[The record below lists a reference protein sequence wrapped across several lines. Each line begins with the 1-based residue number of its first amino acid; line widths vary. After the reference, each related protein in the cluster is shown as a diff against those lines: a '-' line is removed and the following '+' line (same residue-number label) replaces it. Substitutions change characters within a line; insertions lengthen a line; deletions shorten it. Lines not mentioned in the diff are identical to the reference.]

1 MSAAARAAVES
12 GRIGLSSLRHSH
24 RLSVPGVPG
33 HAGAPA
39 SSCTLNL
46 HTFPAQHSN
55 CPSPVSLSGNGL
67 RMGQC
72 IRVCSRGSKPAG
84 LGNRQLEQARGHVS
98 AGGGLYSLGD
108 SQEWEQQNVRRRRV
122 ACSNASSAEAQPSN
136 EVRFLQ
142 QNDAHYHQSPC
153 FKHSEL

>member
-46 HTFPAQHSN
+46 QTSPAHHFN
-55 CPSPVSLSGNGL
+55 CPSSVSLAGNGL
-67 RMGQC
+67 RL

-84 LGNRQLEQARGHVS
+84 VGNRHLERARGHVT
-98 AGGGLYSLGD
+98 AEGDLYRLGD
-108 SQEWEQQNVRRRRV
+108 SHEREQQNVRRRRV

-142 QNDAHYHQSPC
+142 QNGAHYHQSPC
-153 FKHSEL
+153 FQHSEP